1 MAGKSNTSATFF
13 AQKKLF
19 GKAHTSNLKTDGEEL
34 IGSNIQTSLSLVFG
48 EGIPTS
54 PSRTLY
60 LLQSASAGMDATVEY
75 IQFAV
80 TAITGTTYDAND
92 TGGGSGS
99 DSGESSQSSGVH
111 AYKLVMPST
120 YVASS
125 SNSKKGEGV
134 FNNNKIVHET
144 LGALQ
149 LVPPFY
155 SQTAPN
161 PYIVKIYKDDGSGGV
176 GDEIPLLDN
185 IDWSIDYYNGILFVQ
200 DYNADKIPAYARAFA
215 YIGKMAD
222 EVTGSSSSSGGGGDG
237 DASASYLTLAAT
249 GSLSNER
256 VLTIGTG
263 LSGSDAGAGGAFTIT
278 LDADPS
284 TTRDRDVYT
293 MTGSLSAGTTFYLG
307 NTDFSEGGHHPSY
320 IDVHINGQLVHSGTS
335 VQVAASDADYTIVND
350 SAIKFSYALEED
362 DIIDVTTTLS
372 GANALTPNPASS
384 NLIVHSAE
392 ATLPNSRVLSAGT
405 GISID
410 TSTSG
415 IISISSPASQSR
427 HKSVYTVT
435 ASHAA
440 DNILEIGSSVD
451 FSSGSHN
458 LQYIDVYLNGTLMT
472 SGSTDDYVLT
482 SDTSVKFKFALEI
495 NDVVQSFVLHE

>member
-1 MAGKSNTSATFF
+1 
-13 AQKKLF
+13 
-19 GKAHTSNLKTDGEEL
+19 
-34 IGSNIQTSLSLVFG
+34 
-48 EGIPTS
+48 
-54 PSRTLY
+54 
-60 LLQSASAGMDATVEY
+60 MDPTVEY

-80 TAITGTTYDAND
+80 TALTGTTYDAND

-125 SNSKKGEGV
+125 SNSKKDEGV
-134 FNNNKIVHET
+134 FNNDKIIHET
-144 LGALQ
+144 LGSLQ

-185 IDWSIDYYNGILFVQ
+185 IDWSVDYYNGILFVQ
-200 DYNADKIPAYARAFA
+200 DYSSSKEPAYARAFA
-215 YIGKMAD
+215 YVGKMAD
-222 EVTGSSSSSGGGGDG
+222 EVTGSSSSGGGGDG
-237 DASASYLTLAAT
+237 DAGASYLTLTAT

-256 VLTIGTG
+256 VLTLG
-263 LSGSDAGAGGAFTIT
+263 
-278 LDADPS
+278 
-284 TTRDRDVYT
+284 TRDRDVYT
-293 MTGSLSAGTTFYLG
+293 MTGSLNSGTVFYLG
-307 NTDFSEGGHHPSY
+307 NTDFSVGGHNPSY

-335 VQVAASDADYTIVND
+335 VEVASSDADYTIVND
-350 SAIKFSYALEED
+350 SAIKFSYALEKD
-362 DIIDVTTTLS
+362 DIIDITTSTS
-372 GANALTPNPASS
+372 GTTASPVPAST
-384 NLIVHSAE
+384 NLIVHTAE
-392 ATLPNSRVLSAGT
+392 PSLTNSRLLSAGT

-435 ASHAA
+435 ASHAS
-440 DNILEIGSSVD
+440 DSILEIGSSVD
-451 FSSGSHN
+451 FSSGSHD
-458 LQYIDVYLNGTLMT
+458 LQYIDVYLNGQLMT
-472 SGSTDDYVLT
+472 SGSTDDYVLSSNT
-482 SDTSVKFKFALEI
+482 SIKFKFVLEI
-495 NDVVQSFVLHE
+495 NDVVQSFVHHE

>member
-1 MAGKSNTSATFF
+1 MAGKSNTSATYF

-34 IGSNIQTSLSLVFG
+34 IGSNIQTSLSIVFG
-48 EGIPTS
+48 ESVPTS

-60 LLQSASAGMDATVEY
+60 LLQSASAGMDPTVEY

-125 SNSKKGEGV
+125 SNSKKDEGV
-134 FNNNKIVHET
+134 FNNDKIIHET
-144 LGALQ
+144 LGSLQ

-185 IDWSIDYYNGILFVQ
+185 IDWSVDYYNGILFVQ
-200 DYNADKIPAYARAFA
+200 DYSSSKEPAYARAFA

-222 EVTGSSSSSGGGGDG
+222 EVTGSSSSGGGGDG
-237 DASASYLTLAAT
+237 DAGASYLTLTAT

-256 VLTIGTG
+256 VLTLGTG
-263 LSGSDAGAGGAFTIT
+263 LSGSDAGSGGAFTIS
-278 LDADPS
+278 LDAEAT

-293 MTGSLSAGTTFYLG
+293 MTGSLNSGTVFYLG
-307 NTDFSEGGHHPSY
+307 NTDFSVGGHNPSY

-350 SAIKFSYALEED
+350 SAIKFSYALEKD
-362 DIIDVTTTLS
+362 DIIDITTSTS
-372 GANALTPNPASS
+372 GTTAAPVPAST
-384 NLIVHSAE
+384 NLIVHTAE
-392 ATLPNSRVLSAGT
+392 PSLTNSRLLSAGT

-410 TSTSG
+410 TSTGG

-435 ASHAA
+435 ASHTS
-440 DNILEIGSSVD
+440 DSILEIGSSVD
-451 FSSGSHN
+451 FSSGSHD
-458 LQYIDVYLNGTLMT
+458 LQYIDVYLNGQLMT
-472 SGSTDDYVLT
+472 SGSTDDYVLSSNT
-482 SDTSVKFKFALEI
+482 SIKFKFVLEI
-495 NDVVQSFVLHE
+495 NDVVQSFVHHE